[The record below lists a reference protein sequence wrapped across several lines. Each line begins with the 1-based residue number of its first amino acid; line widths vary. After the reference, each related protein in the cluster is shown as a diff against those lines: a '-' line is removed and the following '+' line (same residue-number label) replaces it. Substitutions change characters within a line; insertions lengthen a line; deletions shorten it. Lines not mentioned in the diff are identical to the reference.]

1 MTIPIIILILI
12 VLLNF
17 PLWPSKGNA
26 GEKAVSRKLSR
37 LPKEEYKVLNNVML
51 ATSKGTTQIDH
62 IILSIYG
69 IFVIETKNYNGWIY
83 GGEESEYWTQN
94 IYGHKHQ
101 FYNPILQNAG
111 HVRTLRHTLSEYG
124 PLQIIPIVAFSNKAT
139 LRISFRSSNV
149 LHWNNL
155 LRFIKQFTGCCL
167 SREQVNDIY
176 DKLMSVQI
184 EQSKENKKRH
194 IRNIHSIQEQKQDA
208 IKSCRCPRC
217 GHKLVLRNGKYGQ
230 FYGCSNYPRCRYTH
244 PQNNID
250 V

>member
-83 GGEESEYWTQN
+83 GGEESEY
-94 IYGHKHQ
+94 
-101 FYNPILQNAG
+101 
-111 HVRTLRHTLSEYG
+111 
-124 PLQIIPIVAFSNKAT
+124 
-139 LRISFRSSNV
+139 
-149 LHWNNL
+149 
-155 LRFIKQFTGCCL
+155 
-167 SREQVNDIY
+167 
-176 DKLMSVQI
+176 
-184 EQSKENKKRH
+184 
-194 IRNIHSIQEQKQDA
+194 
-208 IKSCRCPRC
+208 
-217 GHKLVLRNGKYGQ
+217 
-230 FYGCSNYPRCRYTH
+230 
-244 PQNNID
+244 
-250 V
+250 